1 MSKSFLSRVK
11 LLLTALILS
20 AGLLIPIG
28 FARAQSGQDCDDNAV
43 IRCGIRAENLVQKY
57 RENQGGNVQ
66 AVFAEFGMPNEAAL
80 SGMVSGRVTSTNE
93 VYVGDKLVATNALTA
108 GRQNMPGSTP
118 ILNGQFYRRPPGVS
132 FRSGSLSALVKMDG
146 ETFRYAIIESCGNP
160 VTAQDVPNPPPPPP
174 PAPQPQPTPP
184 PPPAPSKPD
193 FTIEKDVRK
202 KGDTTWMQHVTTQP
216 GEIVEF
222 RIVIKNT
229 GDTELKNVRLR
240 DKLPPSLINPKVI
253 SSQSN
258 SSMFNGGLNMGSI
271 AKGQQLEVVFEVVIP
286 TDTDTCAK
294 ERLRNVAFAKP
305 ENLTEKNDDA
315 TVDACKIVT
324 TAPPPPPPT
333 PQPVPTP
340 PPPPQKAPVVL
351 ADTGPG
357 AVAGMFSITTVLGA
371 ALHTLKEYYLSKLS

>member
-1 MSKSFLSRVK
+1 MQTTSPLRKK
-11 LLLTALILS
+11 I
-20 AGLLIPIG
+20 LLIATAFITAMLLPISL
-28 FARAQSGQDCDDNAV
+28 ARAQSGPGQDCDDNAV

-160 VTAQDVPNPPPPPP
+160 VTAQDVPNPPPPP
-174 PAPQPQPTPP
+174 APQPQPTPP
-184 PPPAPSKPD
+184 PPPPSKPD

-202 KGDTTWMQHVTTQP
+202 KGDSAWMQHVTTQP

-229 GDTELKNVRLR
+229 GDTELKDVRLR
-240 DKLPPSLINPKVI
+240 DKLPSNLTNPQVI
-253 SSQSN
+253 SGQSTG
-258 SSMFNGGLNMGSI
+258 SMFNGGGNLGNI
-271 AKGQQLEVVFEVVIP
+271 AKGSHQEVVFVATVSA
-286 TDTDTCAK
+286 DTDTCATK
-294 ERLRNVAFAKP
+294 RLRNVAFAKP
-305 ENLTEKNDDA
+305 DNLAEKDDDA
-315 TVDACKIVT
+315 TVDACKVAA
-324 TAPPPPPPT
+324 APPPPA
-333 PQPVPTP
+333 PQPTP
-340 PPPPQKAPVVL
+340 PPPVPPQKPTVL
-351 ADTGPG
+351 VDTGPG
-357 AVAGMFSITTVLGA
+357 AVAGMFSVTAILGV
-371 ALHTLKEYYLSKLS
+371 ALHSLKEYYLSKLF